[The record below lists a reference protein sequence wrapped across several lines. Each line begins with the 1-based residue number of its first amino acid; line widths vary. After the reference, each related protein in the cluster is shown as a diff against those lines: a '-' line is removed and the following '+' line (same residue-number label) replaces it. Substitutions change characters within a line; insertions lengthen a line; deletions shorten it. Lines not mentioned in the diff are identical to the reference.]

1 LSTMRKRFELRSTFY
16 LLVILSSFVGIGIA
30 GYWYYTVQKEEGKQ
44 GSFAEL
50 STVADLKVNE
60 IARWRRERL
69 ADAYSIMDIPFI
81 ASFVQRCFEGSS
93 QPGPA
98 KEVLKW
104 MNTYMNRFDYFSISL
119 LDLDGGMRLSVP
131 DLQQP
136 DDHLREHISE
146 TAQTGI
152 PVLCDL
158 ERSENVNNI
167 HLNLTIPIHLSTD
180 EKEATVPVGVVL
192 IRIDP
197 YKFLYPL
204 IQSWPTPS
212 RTAET
217 MLVRREGDEIVFLNK
232 LRHVENQPLSLRRQV
247 NRTKKPCAA
256 TGEGQ
261 EGVTEC
267 VDYRGASVL
276 AIVRRIPDTPW
287 LLIAKIDADEV
298 YAPLR
303 ERALLLTFIVALLVA
318 GAGVTVGLIWSY
330 QRSRLLKEARD
341 SLEHRVRERT
351 TDLVE
356 MNELLKMEVE
366 MRERAENECRA
377 VTGRLAD
384 TEESERRRL
393 ARELHDRVG
402 QNLTAIN
409 FNLAAVSN
417 LLPAESS
424 AEAMK
429 RLEDSLK
436 LVNDTVTC
444 VRGMM
449 VDLRPPLLDDYGL
462 SAVLPWYCRE
472 FSERSGIP
480 TAVKCGEQTPR
491 LPLPAESA
499 LFRIT
504 QEALTNVMRHARA
517 SQVTVELDTTDEAV
531 RLSIIDNGVGFDPE
545 ATFSP
550 QTKRSS
556 WGMLSMRERAEMV
569 GGRLQ
574 VSSTPGGGT
583 RIVVEVKR

>member
-1 LSTMRKRFELRSTFY
+1 MRKRFELRSTFY

-30 GYWYYTVQKEEGKQ
+30 GYWYYTVQREQGKQ
-44 GSFAEL
+44 GSFTGL

-60 IARWRRERL
+60 IARWRGERL
-69 ADAYSIMDIPFI
+69 ADAYSIMDTPFI

-93 QPGPA
+93 QSRPA
-98 KEVLKW
+98 QEVLKW
-104 MNTYMNRFDYFSISL
+104 MNTYLDHYDYSSVSL
-119 LDLDGGMRLSVP
+119 LDLDGRMRLSVP
-131 DLQQP
+131 DHQQP
-136 DDHLREHISE
+136 DDHLRDHVYE
-146 TAQTGI
+146 TAQTRS
-152 PVLCDL
+152 PLLCDL
-158 ERSENVNNI
+158 ERSENGNYI
-167 HLNLTIPIHLSTD
+167 HLDLIVPLHLFTSEQD
-180 EKEATVPVGVVL
+180 APLPVGAFL

-212 RTAET
+212 PTAET

-247 NRTKKPCAA
+247 NRTNTPCAA
-256 TGEGQ
+256 TAEGR

-267 VDYRGASVL
+267 IDYRGASVL
-276 AIVRRIPDTPW
+276 AVVRRIPDTPW
-287 LLIAKIDADEV
+287 LLIAKIDAEEV

-303 ERALLLTFIVALLVA
+303 ERALLLTFLVALLVA

-330 QRSRLLKEARD
+330 QKTKLLKEARD
-341 SLEHRVRERT
+341 SLERRVRERT
-351 TDLVE
+351 ADLLD
-356 MNELLKMEVE
+356 MNERLKMEIE
-366 MRERAENECRA
+366 MRTRAEIECRA

-402 QNLTAIN
+402 QSLTALN
-409 FNLAAVSN
+409 FNLAAMSN
-417 LLPAESS
+417 LLPAEAS

-436 LVNDTVTC
+436 LVNDTVIC
-444 VRGMM
+444 VRSML
-449 VDLRPPLLDDYGL
+449 VDLRPPLLDDFGL

-472 FSERSGIP
+472 FSERSGIQ
-480 TAVKCGEQTPR
+480 TVVQCGEETPR
-491 LPLPAESA
+491 LPLSAESA

-517 SQVTVELDTTDEAV
+517 SQVSVELDATDEAV

-545 ATFSP
+545 ASFSP
-550 QTKRSS
+550 QTKRSG

-569 GGRLQ
+569 GGHLQ
-574 VSSTPGGGT
+574 VSSRPGGGT